1 MKITVDGNTA
11 CAKMAYAFS
20 EMAVIY
26 PITPSSPMAES
37 CDEWQTKGEKNLF
50 GDTVKVSQMQSE
62 AGVAGAV
69 HGALACG
76 ALATTFTASQ
86 GLLLMI
92 PNMYKIAGE
101 LLPTVFHV
109 TARALSTHAL
119 SIFGDH
125 ADVMACRQTGFAMIC
140 SNTVQEAQDMAVVS
154 HIATLKSR
162 VPFLHFFDGF
172 RTSHEIQKID
182 GISYDDLKKILP
194 QKEIESF
201 KLGAMSSVSPH
212 QQGTAQNPDIYF
224 QNREACEIFYKQAPE
239 AVLSAMKDVEKI
251 TGRHYSLFEYFGDPN
266 ATDVVVLMGSG
277 VETMKETQKYLAQ
290 NGQSGLG
297 VLCVRLYRPFA
308 SAKFVEALP
317 KTTKRIAVLDR
328 TKENGS
334 DGEPL
339 YKDVASALYEY
350 GCKAKVVH
358 GRYGLGG
365 KDFTPAMAKS
375 VFDNLQ
381 GDMKND
387 FTVGIV
393 DDVLNSSL
401 PYDKSFH
408 IGDDNYSCKFFG
420 LGSDGTVSANKN
432 SIKIIGSNTDLF
444 AQGYFEY
451 DSKKSGSATIS
462 HLRFGKNHTN
472 QPYLVTNANFVACHN
487 ISFVGKY
494 DMASDLKQNGIF
506 LLNSPYGTENLN
518 EILPQKFFETLK
530 AKNAKLYVIN
540 ANEVSEKAGLGK
552 RINVVM
558 QACFFKL
565 TNIIP
570 YDTVENL
577 LIDASAKTYA
587 KKGQAIVDA
596 NIRAIKNATA
606 NLKEYDLSKYVAH
619 KEEKPQ
625 EENLDAYDKDFI
637 KIIEH
642 KHGDDLPVSKFSPR
656 GYVPTNTS
664 RLEKRGISITSPRW
678 IKQNCIQCNMCSAV
692 CPHSAIRP
700 VLVPDDKLSS
710 APESFETTKALGVND
725 CNFRVQID
733 VANCTGCENCVKVC
747 PAKNKAL
754 EMVSSVDL
762 EKAER
767 ENVKYASK
775 IENPKTI
782 FKTNT
787 LKGSQF
793 EKPYFEFSG
802 ACAGCGETPYI
813 KLASQLF
820 GKRMIIANATGCSSI
835 YSGSAPTS
843 PFAKNS
849 LGHGPAWAS
858 SLFEDNAEFG
868 YGMALA
874 KKNARIALKNNV
886 IKYLP
891 NCKNEKLA
899 SLLSAWLENIDDGEK
914 SYDLSNEI
922 LSSGLLKGTP
932 LEKHK
937 NSFVKESVWI
947 VGGDGWAYDIGFGG
961 LDQVLASG
969 ENVNILVLDTEVYS
983 NTGGQMS
990 KATPLSATAKFASS
1004 GKRTPKKDLGMIA
1017 MTYKNVY
1024 VAQIGL
1030 GANMNQA
1037 VQAMA
1042 EAESYNGPSL
1052 IIAYAPCI
1060 NHGINMS
1067 GAQDEIKKA
1076 VASGYWNLFRYDPRL
1091 LHDGKNPFRLDSPAP
1106 SMNYEDFLKGEARYT
1121 ALERLSPQ
1129 LAEKLFEE
1137 SKKCAMER
1145 YEMYKQ
1151 LASQTE

>member
-11 CAKMAYAFS
+11 CARMAYAFS

-76 ALATTFTASQ
+76 SLATTFTASQ

-125 ADVMACRQTGFAMIC
+125 ADVMACRQTGFAMLC
-140 SNTVQEAQDMAVVS
+140 SNTVQEAQDMAVVA

-162 VPFLHFFDGF
+162 IPFLHFFDGF

-182 GISYDDLKKILP
+182 DISYEDLKKILP
-194 QKEIESF
+194 RKEIENF
-201 KLGAMSSVSPH
+201 KLSALSSVCPH

-239 AVLSAMKDVEKI
+239 AVLSAMRDVEKI
-251 TGRHYSLFEYFGDPN
+251 TGRSYSLFEYFGDPN

-277 VETMKETQKYLAQ
+277 VETMKETARYLAQ
-290 NGQSGLG
+290 GGRSGLG
-297 VLCVRLYRPFA
+297 VLCVRLYRPFV
-308 SAKFVEALP
+308 SAKFVQALP

-328 TKENGS
+328 TKENGA

-339 YKDVASALYEY
+339 YKDVASALYEF
-350 GCKAKVVH
+350 GCKAEIVH

-381 GDMKND
+381 GEMKND

-408 IGDDNYSCKFFG
+408 IEDDNYSCKFFG

-432 SIKIIGSNTDLF
+432 SIKIIGSNTNLF

-462 HLRFGKNHTN
+462 HLRFGQNHTN

-506 LLNSPYGTENLN
+506 LLNSPYGTENLDK
-518 EILPQKFFETLK
+518 ILPQEFFETLK
-530 AKNAKLYVIN
+530 SKHAKLYVIN
-540 ANEVSEKAGLGK
+540 ANEVAEEAGLGK

-570 YDTVENL
+570 YDKVENL

-596 NIRAIKNATA
+596 NIRAIKNATK
-606 NLKEYDLSKYVAH
+606 NLKEYDLASFVSN
-619 KEEKPQ
+619 EKTEPAPA
-625 EENLDAYDKDFI
+625 NVDAYDRDFI

-664 RLEKRGISITSPRW
+664 RFEKRGISIESPRW

-700 VLVPDDKLSS
+700 VLVADDKLPS
-710 APESFETTKALGVND
+710 APKDFETLKALGVNGY
-725 CNFRVQID
+725 NFRVQID

-762 EKAER
+762 EQAEK
-767 ENVKYASK
+767 ENIEFASK

-782 FKTNT
+782 FKSNT

-843 PFAKNS
+843 PFAKN
-849 LGHGPAWAS
+849 GDGRGPAWAS

-868 YGMALA
+868 FGMALA
-874 KKNARIALKNNV
+874 KKNARIALKRDV
-886 IKYLP
+886 EKFLP
-891 NCKNEKLA
+891 ECKDEKL
-899 SLLSAWLENIDDGEK
+899 SVLLSSWLENFDNGEK
-914 SYDLSNEI
+914 SYEISNEL
-922 LSSGLLKGTP
+922 LSSNLLAGTP

-937 NSFVKESVWI
+937 NSFTRESVWI
-947 VGGDGWAYDIGFGG
+947 IGGDGWAYDIGFGG

-1037 VQAMA
+1037 VQAMS

-1067 GAQDEIKKA
+1067 GAQDEIKRA

-1091 LHDGKNPFRLDSPAP
+1091 LNEGKNPFRLDSAAP
-1106 SMNYEDFLKGEARYT
+1106 SMSYEEFLKGEARYA

-1137 SKKCAMER
+1137 SKRCAVER
-1145 YEMYKQ
+1145 YEMYKR